1 VIGLVGRGLVG
12 SVTVSTHLK
21 GPGIA
26 TEETLMPCVVM
37 GDLGFVM
44 LNAIMLALI
53 RNKLQVDPGASLD
66 MLVGFGM
73 GTF

>member
-1 VIGLVGRGLVG
+1 
-12 SVTVSTHLK
+12 LK

-53 RNKLQVDPGASLD
+53 SSKLQVDPGASPE
-66 MLVGFGM
+66 MPARFGM
-73 GTF
+73 VTF